1 MRLTEVLQQLPPMRT
16 LLEQMRDEQIAVYAK
31 LPPVA
36 EDQPDPP
43 ALAIKRATT
52 NAVKYALI
60 DAVNLLAQ
68 VQKRLDIV
76 TAGGQTRIAKPRQ
89 WDPRQVDLPVT
100 YVSPNATPGL
110 GQAPRLVAPDPKQK
124 RRRKPRSTHV
134 DKARE

>member
-31 LPPVA
+31 LP
-36 EDQPDPP
+36 DSP

-76 TAGGQTRIAKPRQ
+76 TAGGQTRIAKPQQ

>member
-16 LLEQMRDEQIAVYAK
+16 LLEQMRDEQIAIYDR
-31 LPPVA
+31 LPTKG
-36 EDQPDPP
+36 EQP
-43 ALAIKRATT
+43 ALMIKRATT

-60 DAVNLLAQ
+60 DAVNLIAQ

-76 TAGGQTRIAKPRQ
+76 TAGGQTRIAKPQQ